1 MHGCPQQLL
10 KIIARRSGR
19 LILSSFSEASQT
31 MLPSVLLPIGLAVIG
46 ALARNATN
54 TTSLIEELVVAPDH
68 VDRVADLPYD
78 SEVSSVTR

>member
-1 MHGCPQQLL
+1 
-10 KIIARRSGR
+10 
-19 LILSSFSEASQT
+19 